1 MNLSLIIRFIFA
13 SITCL
18 LLLYYIL
25 TNYSINKKFVIKTNL
40 INFDLGMMLLL
51 VSYFLYLFTF
61 LLNKGQD
68 FLADLSFSGSLISGV
83 FGIFFYV
90 EFWNSLNRKNSW
102 LSKLFYVFSGAC
114 FILLF
119 SHSWQVVYIENYG
132 YSQPVSETFLLTF
145 FMEGLFG
152 IAIFSQSICYNMSKI
167 INLTKEF

>member
-90 EFWNSLNRKNSW
+90 EF
-102 LSKLFYVFSGAC
+102 
-114 FILLF
+114 
-119 SHSWQVVYIENYG
+119 
-132 YSQPVSETFLLTF
+132 
-145 FMEGLFG
+145 
-152 IAIFSQSICYNMSKI
+152 
-167 INLTKEF
+167 